1 MYTLY
6 QSMDAIVASFSH
18 IFLSSIHTLIPRI
31 RWIPGYD
38 NAERLLV
45 DGVSAVSTPVPHSL
59 ALICSR
65 SLLSFPPFA
74 KGVAVAGVPF
84 RHD

>member
-6 QSMDAIVASFSH
+6 QSMHAIVASFGY

-45 DGVSAVSTPVPHSL
+45 DEYLCPAQPGTYLFTFA
-59 ALICSR
+59 R
-65 SLLSFPPFA
+65 LLSFPPFA
-74 KGVAVAGVPF
+74 EGVAVAGVPF